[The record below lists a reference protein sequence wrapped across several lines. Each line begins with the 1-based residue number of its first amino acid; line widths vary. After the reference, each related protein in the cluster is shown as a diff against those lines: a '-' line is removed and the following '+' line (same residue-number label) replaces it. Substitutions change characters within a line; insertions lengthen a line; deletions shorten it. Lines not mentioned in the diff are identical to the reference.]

1 MAEEDRPN
9 DHGKQVRMGRLAVTW
24 GKVDTLE
31 FKKISYVL
39 GHDVSRKPRGG
50 IARMKLST
58 YFEG

>member
-1 MAEEDRPN
+1 
-9 DHGKQVRMGRLAVTW
+9 MGRLAVTW